1 MWQRIQTVFLAI
13 AVISLVLTIFMPIWI
28 FQDAAG
34 KVHKLY
40 PMHYSIVEN
49 GQITNTTYFPYAV
62 TAMLAAAAATI
73 AVIQIRKFKDRLLQ
87 IKLGAFNSILMAGTI
102 GAAVAFATN
111 FYKDFQG
118 GQYSFGMYLPGL
130 AVICN
135 WLAMRF
141 IRKDERLVRDSDRL
155 R

>member
-13 AVISLVLTIFMPIWI
+13 AVISLVLTIFMPIWVLEE
-28 FQDAAG
+28 AT

-40 PMHYSIVEN
+40 PMYYGIFEN
-49 GQITNTTYFPYAV
+49 GQATTSTYYPYV
-62 TAMLAAAAATI
+62 ITAMLAAAAATVAI
-73 AVIQIRKFKDRLLQ
+73 IQIRKFKDRNLQ

-102 GAAVAFATN
+102 GAAVVFATGLYN
-111 FYKDFQG
+111 EHHG
-118 GQYSFGMYLPGL
+118 GHYGFGMYLPGV

-141 IRKDERLVRDSDRL
+141 IRKDEKLVRDSDRL

>member
-1 MWQRIQTVFLAI
+1 MT
-13 AVISLVLTIFMPIWI
+13 
-28 FQDAAG
+28 
-34 KVHKLY
+34 
-40 PMHYSIVEN
+40 
-49 GQITNTTYFPYAV
+49 TTYFPYVV
-62 TAMLAAAAATI
+62 TAMLAAAAATV

-102 GAAVAFATN
+102 SAAVVFATG
-111 FYKDFQG
+111 FYKEFQG
-118 GQYSFGMYLPGL
+118 GQYSFGMYLPGV

-141 IRKDERLVRDSDRL
+141 IRKDEKLVRDSDRL